1 MADRPPDPDTADDT
15 GVRPTADRPP
25 STPRWASVQKR
36 LSRMKARSSSIM
48 TQEAHEGR
56 SPAGRPGPLRRLLPI
71 AGSTVAVVA
80 VLAHFGG
87 GSVLVPA
94 HLGLGAAL
102 LAKFG
107 GGALVV
113 VLAAFVTIKL
123 LLVFGA
129 RGWLRHRR
137 SHAAGKRVSIPTISL
152 LSPTIA
158 KFLRKP
164 DSRDRISY
172 HPPASEEMK
181 ADEYPRSSRR

>member
-1 MADRPPDPDTADDT
+1 M
-15 GVRPTADRPP
+15 
-25 STPRWASVQKR
+25 
-36 LSRMKARSSSIM
+36 M
-48 TQEAHEGR
+48 TQEAQEGR
-56 SPAGRPGPLRRLLPI
+56 SPAGRPGPLRRLPRPLRRLLPI

-87 GSVLVPA
+87 GAVLVPA

-129 RGWLRHRR
+129 RRWLRHRR
-137 SHAAGKRVSIPTISL
+137 SHAAGKRVSIPTTSR

-164 DSRDRISY
+164 DSRDRTSY
-172 HPPASEEMK
+172 HPPPVKRKESK
-181 ADEYPRSSRR
+181 